1 MPGSA
6 PPPQAVPQ
14 PRIAIRNER
23 TRGRYD
29 PDHTIRGVTA
39 PNMVAKL
46 YGALVYREYG
56 DDPLWKILK
65 DAYLLGESREE
76 VLTA

>member
-1 MPGSA
+1 
-6 PPPQAVPQ
+6 
-14 PRIAIRNER
+14 
-23 TRGRYD
+23 
-29 PDHTIRGVTA
+29 
-39 PNMVAKL
+39 MVAKL